1 MNSRIGYSVIP
12 SFKKVF
18 QHQSWDVVQTPNSV
32 RPSRKIWMW
41 LDELLFLEKIFILIR
56 LIIKI
61 SSIMTLNSIYTSV
74 FWFMTFFL
82 SFDYFLI
89 TTNQNWNF
97 SLRVCEGNLLRR
109 NQQAM
114 HDDHYYFEGWNNWN
128 FWGASPPFQRKEPW
142 YPKTNWWSRELQ
154 PQQHRYRV

>member
-18 QHQSWDVVQTPNSV
+18 QHHFWDGVQTPNSV

-41 LDELLFLEKIFILIR
+41 LDGLLFLEKIFILIR

-61 SSIMTLNSIYTSV
+61 STIMTLNSIYTSV

-89 TTNQNWNF
+89 TTNQNWYF

-114 HDDHYYFEGWNNWN
+114 HDDHYYFEGWNSWN

-154 PQQHRYRV
+154 P